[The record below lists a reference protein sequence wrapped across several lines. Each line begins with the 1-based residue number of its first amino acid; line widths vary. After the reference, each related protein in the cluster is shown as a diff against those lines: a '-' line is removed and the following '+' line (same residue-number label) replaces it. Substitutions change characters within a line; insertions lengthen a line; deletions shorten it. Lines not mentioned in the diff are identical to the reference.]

1 MSQFQQLLDAVL
13 NDFSGEQTF
22 PEIESLS
29 DEYLGTIQK
38 IDQLKN
44 QLQDLYNDIDILKKK
59 TLTCLAIIAKTNT
72 PSADINLDEKLS
84 ISAGDN
90 DAAFEIIN
98 NNFTV
103 GDFSTQSPSE
113 LSNHL
118 VTVILPEFAAGK
130 GRLLIEGKESNLLA
144 LYARKKS
151 LNAL

>member
-44 QLQDLYNDIDILKKK
+44 QLQDLYNDIDTLKKK

-90 DAAFEIIN
+90 DVAFEIVVDIW
-98 NNFTV
+98 
-103 GDFSTQSPSE
+103 
-113 LSNHL
+113 
-118 VTVILPEFAAGK
+118 
-130 GRLLIEGKESNLLA
+130 
-144 LYARKKS
+144 
-151 LNAL
+151 